1 MKKGSI
7 RESGMKNL
15 YLFTVLIAVVLLGL
29 QDVAAAAEA
38 GEHGGGHLNWSDFLF
53 RVMNFTIMIAILIKL
68 LKKPVSKYFASR
80 REDIQKM
87 LADLE
92 TKKQEAEQKCAEYK
106 AKLAALEEE
115 TQQIVSE
122 YVREGESERQKILD
136 AAERQAQYIREQA
149 DLSIQQEIKAAK
161 DSLQKEVSELSVTAA
176 EDLLRNNMQSE
187 DQERLVRDFM
197 TKVVEAK

>member
-1 MKKGSI
+1 M
-7 RESGMKNL
+7 
-15 YLFTVLIAVVLLGL
+15 LIAGLLLGL
-29 QDVAAAAEA
+29 QGLALAAEA
-38 GEHGGGHLNWSDFLF
+38 GGHGHELNWKDFLF
-53 RVMNFTIMIAILIKL
+53 RVMNFAIMAAILIKL
-68 LKKPVSKYFASR
+68 LKKPMAKYFASR

-92 TKKQEAEQKCAEYK
+92 LKKQEAEQKCAEYK

-115 TQQIVSE
+115 TQKIVSE
-122 YVREGESERQKILD
+122 YVQEGEMERAKILE
-136 AAERQAQYIREQA
+136 AAERQAAYIKEQA

-161 DSLQKEVSELSVTAA
+161 DSLQKEVGELSVTAA
-176 EDLLRNNMQSE
+176 EEILRKNMQSD

>member
-1 MKKGSI
+1 MDKEDVRVSKMKRG
-7 RESGMKNL
+7 
-15 YLFTVLIAVVLLGL
+15 YLSTVLIAGLLFGL
-29 QDVAAAAEA
+29 QGLALAAEA
-38 GEHGGGHLNWSDFLF
+38 GGHGDGLNWKDFLF
-53 RVMNFTIMIAILIKL
+53 RVMNFAIMAAILIKL
-68 LKKPVSKYFASR
+68 LKKPMAKYFASR

-92 TKKQEAEQKCAEYK
+92 LKKQEAEQKCAEYK

-115 TQQIVSE
+115 TRKIVSE
-122 YVREGESERQKILD
+122 YVQEGEMERAKILE
-136 AAERQAQYIREQA
+136 AAERQAAYIKEQA

-161 DSLQKEVSELSVTAA
+161 DSLQKEVGELSVTAA
-176 EDLLRNNMQSE
+176 EEILRKNMQSD